1 MKAINAGW
9 MTWLIAL
16 GFMVVIPVLVSLGI
30 NLVVPDM
37 NWGNYSKDRNVYFKN
52 SGVKLELEERQK
64 LHEQQEELW
73 KESAEWQVHKAQYC
87 NHLKT
92 EILVGCLMMLILL
105 IVGGM
110 LQEAIISGS
119 FIAASAIIYLLH
131 VGFNNYNTNR
141 EFGAVRDIM
150 VGGVSIVIW
159 QIIAL
164 VICLLLVLWYAY
176 RDSME

>member
-16 GFMVVIPVLVSLGI
+16 GFLVVIPVLVSLGI
-30 NLVVPDM
+30 NLVVPDV
-37 NWGNYSKDRNVYFKN
+37 NWRNYQKDRNVY
-52 SGVKLELEERQK
+52 VKGYVSSDEPEEKQK
-64 LHEQQEELW
+64 QYEQQEALW
-73 KESAEWQVHKAQYC
+73 KESAEWQVYKAQS
-87 NHLKT
+87 NSHLKT

-105 IVGGM
+105 IIGGM
-110 LQEAIISGS
+110 LQAAIISGS
-119 FIAASAIIYLLH
+119 FIAASVIIYQFH

-141 EFGAVRDIM
+141 EFGAIRDIM

-159 QIIAL
+159 QMIA
-164 VICLLLVLWYAY
+164 VFVCLLLVLWYAY